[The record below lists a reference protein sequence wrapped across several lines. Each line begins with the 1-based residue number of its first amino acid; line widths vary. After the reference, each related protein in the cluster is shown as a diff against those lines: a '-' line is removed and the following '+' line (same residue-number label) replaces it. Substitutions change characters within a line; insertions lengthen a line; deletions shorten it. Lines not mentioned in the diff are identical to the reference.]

1 MKPIIPLKEI
11 ETEPI
16 LDLKATI
23 ADAEE
28 EFPFMKNSKE
38 NLSENA

>member
-11 ETEPI
+11 ETEEF
-16 LDLKATI
+16 LELNATI

-28 EFPFMKNSKE
+28 ELPFMKNSEE
-38 NLSENA
+38 NLSKNA